1 MLAPQKSLF
10 SDVLAVSGFCHGGAP
25 VFLLVLALC
34 CRSTCQFRRNSE
46 KSNHMLSATSHIEL
60 EFLTKFLNMSKLQ
73 NRLILLYQSLPL
85 QCFNF
90 FICSQNIETSVAL
103 MTKCPNSSR
112 NSGSNV
118 CNHIKLFPPFEI
130 VFIFRPHMMGEENH
144 NLCCVFSKF
153 CQTSLD
159 YFSYLTISVTTENTL
174 VNKEVTAENIPVL
187 SGRLVHFQM
196 QIVVFTFRNGNE
208 NLTL

>member
-60 EFLTKFLNMSKLQ
+60 EFLTNFLNMSKLQ

-85 QCFNF
+85 HHSSSSSLQNRNIRIAIFVMSRGNTRTLCFVCPPSRLLLF
-90 FICSQNIETSVAL
+90 L
-103 MTKCPNSSR
+103 MSLVVVENGSLLIIPFNTNGGAAASS
-112 NSGSNV
+112 
-118 CNHIKLFPPFEI
+118 K
-130 VFIFRPHMMGEENH
+130 
-144 NLCCVFSKF
+144 
-153 CQTSLD
+153 
-159 YFSYLTISVTTENTL
+159 
-174 VNKEVTAENIPVL
+174 
-187 SGRLVHFQM
+187 
-196 QIVVFTFRNGNE
+196 
-208 NLTL
+208 

>member
-25 VFLLVLALC
+25 VFLLGLALC

-85 QCFNF
+85 QYSHQSLIAKRDYYEEAKSG
-90 FICSQNIETSVAL
+90 FIYSRT
-103 MTKCPNSSR
+103 SR
-112 NSGSNV
+112 NLG
-118 CNHIKLFPPFEI
+118 
-130 VFIFRPHMMGEENH
+130 
-144 NLCCVFSKF
+144 
-153 CQTSLD
+153 D
-159 YFSYLTISVTTENTL
+159 
-174 VNKEVTAENIPVL
+174 
-187 SGRLVHFQM
+187 FQM
-196 QIVVFTFRNGNE
+196 FPLKGSVFRGRKFPMINFAHNTERYE
-208 NLTL
+208 NLPKTMVSIY